1 MVVAINAIKQLTCLR
16 IKKMSDLEKQKELY
30 EALQLAHWEENWD
43 EYNRLVAVLKGE
55 NK

>member
-1 MVVAINAIKQLTCLR
+1 
-16 IKKMSDLEKQKELY
+16 MSDLEQRKELY

-43 EYNRLVAVLKGE
+43 EYNRLVAVLNGE